1 MNSGAGS
8 ALTGKVVV
16 VTGAGRGIGRA
27 ISLLAAREGARVV
40 VADVGGA
47 VDHAG
52 ESSDGPATEVV
63 EQIVAEGGI
72 ATAGIEDVSTSAG
85 AARVVATA
93 LAAYGRIDA
102 MVCCAGILD
111 HGPVHEITEQQW
123 NDVIDVHLGGHFACT
138 SEASRAMIAA
148 GVPGRI
154 VHFSSA
160 SALKAPRIQPAY
172 AAAKAGVIAL
182 TSSSAK
188 ALAEHAITVNCIL
201 PGASTRMTDKV
212 WDDQPDRVDVA
223 GLSLRSEDSA
233 GTWRDPANVAP
244 FVVHL
249 LRDEAAT
256 ITGAVFAVVGH
267 QITTVLPATY
277 GRSIVAD
284 QQWTLDA
291 LSVAVP
297 GLVVDGDRAES
308 PWPPPVDR

>member
-1 MNSGAGS
+1 MTAGTGS

-27 ISLLAAREGARVV
+27 IALLAAREGARVV
-40 VADVGGA
+40 VADIGGA
-47 VDHAG
+47 VDHG
-52 ESSDGPATEVV
+52 GDVTEGPATEVV
-63 EQIVAEGGI
+63 EQIGMDGGI
-72 ATAGIEDVSTSAG
+72 ATASVEDISTSAG

-102 MVCCAGILD
+102 MVCCAGILG
-111 HGPVHEITEQQW
+111 HGQVHEITEQQW
-123 NDVIDVHLGGHFACT
+123 SDVINVHLGGHFACT
-138 SEASRAMIAA
+138 SEASRAMIAS
-148 GVPGRI
+148 GTPGRI

-160 SALKAPRIQPAY
+160 AALKAPKIQPAY
-172 AAAKAGVIAL
+172 AAAKAGVMAL

-212 WDDQPDRVDVA
+212 WADQPGRVDVA

-244 FVVHL
+244 FVIHL

-267 QITTVLPATY
+267 QVTTVLPATY
-277 GRSIVAD
+277 GSSIVAE
-284 QQWTLDA
+284 QQWSLEA
-291 LSVAVP
+291 LSASVP
-297 GLVVDGDRAES
+297 DLLADGDLAES
-308 PWPPPVDR
+308 PWPPPIDR